1 MTGTR
6 GTDGQVG
13 TNIRALRTQ
22 RGLTQAEV
30 AARVN
35 VSGCAG
41 WVASTVA
48 KVELGERQLRL
59 DELGCLAAALGVP
72 YRRLLR
78 YTWLEEAA
86 RSRTDWSADDGVAA
100 AAHERRA
107 AQVRDYDRRMAR
119 RLGVTPDVL
128 ADTAAELFGRPLI
141 DERDARLDERLGG
154 LEAEWSGNPP
164 TPETQSRA
172 LGHVTRELLAEMRA
186 DPASADSTNTTNTRR
201 GKKS

>member
-13 TNIRALRTQ
+13 TNVRTLRTQ
-22 RGLTQAEV
+22 LGLTQAEV

-35 VSGCAG
+35 VSGCPG

-48 KVELGERQLRL
+48 KVELGDRQLRL

-86 RSRTDWSADDGVAA
+86 RSRTNWSADDGVAA

-119 RLGVTPDVL
+119 RLGVTPGIL
-128 ADTAAELFGRPLI
+128 AETADELFGRPLI
-141 DERDARLDERLGG
+141 EERDARLYERLGG
-154 LEAEWSGNPP
+154 LEAEWSGTAP
-164 TPETQSRA
+164 TTEAQSRA
-172 LGHVTRELLAEMRA
+172 LGHVTRDLLAELRA
-186 DPASADSTNTTNTRR
+186 DPAVADSANTTRK